1 MKLVITYYRNLTR
14 WDVKSFLH
22 SLKSVFDIEELGEYI
37 YEHSEK
43 ENIFKEKE
51 KEFPILGVT
60 NKEGVYLNIYKKG
73 RNINQS
79 YKKVK
84 KGELVYNPYRI
95 NVGSIGIVPD
105 AYNNFYISP
114 AYVIFGTKEMLL
126 NKYLYLILSSD
137 WFNSILRASTSGSVR
152 QNLTYDL
159 LASLKI
165 PIPPITVQKQIVSDY
180 YFSKEKAEKLQ
191 KEANEQEK
199 QIDDYL
205 LDELGIEKKKNK
217 KRRGAFVVNFKD
229 CERWGVDF
237 NSYNWTLDDL
247 LFSSI
252 FKLKKISQV
261 ANVNPTYEFSQIDKE
276 KEISFIPMEFVSDK
290 TGHIEKTEKRILKK
304 VFSGYTKF
312 KEGNLLFAKITPCM
326 QNGKC
331 AIAKN
336 LKNGIG
342 VGSTEFHVLKINS
355 EEIKVEFLWN
365 ILLLCYLRKS
375 AQRFFIGSAG
385 QQRVPDIFL
394 KNLKIPI
401 PPLPKQKQLVEQ
413 IEKIRENIKQK
424 REESKQLLQEAKDK
438 VEKMILS

>member
-1 MKLVITYYRNLTR
+1 MKIVITYYRNLTR

-180 YFSKEKAEKLQ
+180 YF
-191 KEANEQEK
+191 
-199 QIDDYL
+199 
-205 LDELGIEKKKNK
+205 LG
-217 KRRGAFVVNFKD
+217 
-229 CERWGVDF
+229 
-237 NSYNWTLDDL
+237 LP
-247 LFSSI
+247 LF
-252 FKLKKISQV
+252 
-261 ANVNPTYEFSQIDKE
+261 
-276 KEISFIPMEFVSDK
+276 
-290 TGHIEKTEKRILKK
+290 
-304 VFSGYTKF
+304 
-312 KEGNLLFAKITPCM
+312 
-326 QNGKC
+326 
-331 AIAKN
+331 
-336 LKNGIG
+336 
-342 VGSTEFHVLKINS
+342 
-355 EEIKVEFLWN
+355 
-365 ILLLCYLRKS
+365 
-375 AQRFFIGSAG
+375 
-385 QQRVPDIFL
+385 
-394 KNLKIPI
+394 
-401 PPLPKQKQLVEQ
+401 
-413 IEKIRENIKQK
+413 
-424 REESKQLLQEAKDK
+424 
-438 VEKMILS
+438 